1 MYKTIS
7 EVNPRNKNISV
18 LFENLIS
25 EKIEMENKCFDCGC
39 RSPELISINNAVLI
53 CKICGIN
60 HKSFPTGTSI
70 LINNNKNSLREKELK
85 FLKFGGNKALYEFI
99 QLICPNLINFPR
111 KYLYTSPL
119 LYYYRKRLND
129 LVENDNNYSKNKMEK
144 FSDRLNYLEIN
155 YSNYKN
161 NSSTGS
167 TFINSTN
174 YRPNTI
180 NYDAINNKNAELRN
194 NKFKNYYKKENYEE
208 ESNNLL
214 TENKIDSKK
223 PFIVYNKPKLK
234 NRFNKIKSFKKENNE
249 ESKSSRT
256 EKKVIYSDDFDNIQK
271 NKRNKNN
278 NIGKDMPLNK
288 YDDSSYTLT
297 DDKYSSK
304 TLIRSTKKNFNSHN
318 NNCKQISNYQKTI
331 SNDSKKNKGEK
342 RIKEI
347 IINKNIHKDY
357 SINKRQFCGQRMP
370 IQVNVSLQ
378 NTIDSSR
385 YNNTKLNNINYIS
398 DFNLNE
404 TPTII
409 IHNSNKEEKKEDN
422 NSHSL
427 KTTERKKK
435 YNINSIEINFNKNKK
450 MKYKEEKENKKMTRT
465 ISEKKIK
472 TININFIKKTK
483 KKILNNEKK
492 EKQKEQLQKNK
503 EKTIEPIKKENV
515 EQFQILPIKI
525 FNKIYP
531 KRLNNTKLDIN
542 KNLLN
547 KKIINKNRKMISPKR
562 ENNYNKSKSLIKNES
577 TDYNSNHL
585 SNSYKKIRTFKFE
598 ETFKNSI
605 RNKYK
610 REKIMQIK

>member
-1 MYKTIS
+1 MYKTMS
-7 EVNPRNKNISV
+7 EVNPRNKNYSI
-18 LFENLIS
+18 LLENFIS
-25 EKIEMENKCFDCGC
+25 EKIEIENKCFDCGC
-39 RSPELISINNAVLI
+39 RNPELISINNGILI
-53 CKICGIN
+53 CKNCGIN
-60 HKSFPTGTSI
+60 HKSFPIGTSI
-70 LINNNKNSLREKELK
+70 LINNNKNSLTEKELK

-99 QLICPNLINFPR
+99 LLLCPNLINFPR

-208 ESNNLL
+208 ESNNHLL
-214 TENKIDSKK
+214 TQKKIDSKK
-223 PFIVYNKPKLK
+223 SFIVYNKPKLK
-234 NRFNKIKSFKKENNE
+234 NRFNKINSLKKENNE

-256 EKKVIYSDDFDNIQK
+256 EKKVIYSNDFDNIQN
-271 NKRNKNN
+271 NKRNKND
-278 NIGKDMPLNK
+278 NIRKSMPLNK
-288 YDDSSYTLT
+288 YGGSSNTLT
-297 DDKYSSK
+297 VDKYSSK
-304 TLIRSTKKNFNSHN
+304 TLIRSSKNNFISDNHN
-318 NNCKQISNYQKTI
+318 YKQISNYQKKI
-331 SNDSKKNKGEK
+331 SNDSKNNKGGK

-347 IINKNIHKDY
+347 IINKNIYKDY
-357 SINKRQFCGQRMP
+357 SINTRKYFDQIMP
-370 IQVNVSLQ
+370 FQVNTSLQ

-385 YNNTKLNNINYIS
+385 YNNCKLNNNYIS

-409 IHNSNKEEKKEDN
+409 IHNSNKEEKNKDN
-422 NSHSL
+422 NSQSV

-435 YNINSIEINFNKNKK
+435 YNINTIEIKFNKNKN
-450 MKYKEEKENKKMTRT
+450 EREKENKKMIRT
-465 ISEKKIK
+465 LSEKKIK
-472 TININFIKKTK
+472 TININFIKNTK
-483 KKILNNEKK
+483 NEILNNEKK
-492 EKQKEQLQKNK
+492 EKQKEHLHKIK

-525 FNKIYP
+525 FKKIYP
-531 KRLNNTKLDIN
+531 KKLNNTKLEID

-562 ENNYNKSKSLIKNES
+562 EINYNKSKSLIKNES

-610 REKIMQIK
+610 REKILQIK